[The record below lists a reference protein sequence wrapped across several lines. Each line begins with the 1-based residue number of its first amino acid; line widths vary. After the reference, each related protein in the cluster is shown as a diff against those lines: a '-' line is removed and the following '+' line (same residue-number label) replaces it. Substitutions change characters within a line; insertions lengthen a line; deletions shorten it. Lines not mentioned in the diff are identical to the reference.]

1 MFSNRLMGALGGG
14 IAVDLGTVNTLVAIR
29 GQGIVLR
36 EPTVVTVR
44 AGNKQEV
51 LSVGQEAIQLL
62 GRTRGA

>member
-44 AGNKQEV
+44 AGN
-51 LSVGQEAIQLL
+51 
-62 GRTRGA
+62 